1 MTAYEKYL
9 IDQSISLSGM
19 LTLESRVPHIGNVA
33 ALLYYACTEDFNSLA
48 MSVLDEGVGADSSR
62 YEVYIRTATRL
73 VDTNLELLF
82 GKNS

>member
-1 MTAYEKYL
+1 MTVYENYL

-48 MSVLDEGVGADSSR
+48 ISVLDKEQGSESSR
-62 YEVYIRTATRL
+62 YEVYIKTATRL
-73 VDTNLELLF
+73 VDTYLELLF
-82 GKNS
+82 AKNS